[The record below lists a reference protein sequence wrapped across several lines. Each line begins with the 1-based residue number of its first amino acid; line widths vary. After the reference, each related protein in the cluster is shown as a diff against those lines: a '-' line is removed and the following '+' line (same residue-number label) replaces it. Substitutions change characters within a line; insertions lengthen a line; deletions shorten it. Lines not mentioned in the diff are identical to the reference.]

1 MRYSHRP
8 SETEVAPSAPTRS
21 TTSSASRAS
30 SVTTPTSR
38 EPAQTRPGVPRWVTP
53 RRQVI
58 ELVLTWSG
66 GQGVDLV
73 KLVVD
78 EAFRRPRDIR
88 LESRRERLAIE
99 LEVDARSFHTVQLMV
114 SFVGESRADLALGVY
129 VDGVRVGGS
138 AAPENASQRW
148 EVEWT
153 GP

>member
-1 MRYSHRP
+1 
-8 SETEVAPSAPTRS
+8 
-21 TTSSASRAS
+21 
-30 SVTTPTSR
+30 
-38 EPAQTRPGVPRWVTP
+38 
-53 RRQVI
+53 VI